1 MAVHQGVNLQPTKP
15 HALTDFNGH
24 VKLKCLSIC
33 ISHAV
38 EWECSRLEVR
48 MRSGVDLIRA
58 FVTGAGLAIA
68 LMLLLAVYF
77 RVSENLRLWIA
88 NLKMKSLFRRSER
101 KRRTAR
107 RK

>member
-1 MAVHQGVNLQPTKP
+1 MAVHQGVNLQPAKP
-15 HALTDFNGH
+15 HALTDFNEH
-24 VKLKCLSIC
+24 VKLKCLSIFS
-33 ISHAV
+33 SHTV
-38 EWECSRLEVR
+38 EWDCWRFEVP

-58 FVTGAGLAIA
+58 FIIGAGLA
-68 LMLLLAVYF
+68 LTLLLLLAVYF
-77 RVSENLRLWIA
+77 RVIENLRLWIA